1 MVNTSRRKAV
11 RFATKIPEDVYP
23 AQEKMSLYSPSLFAL
38 WKTLESA
45 EGGAWAFLSTFSAPR
60 VSLSHLLFA
69 VCLKAPSKQSE
80 IPALKESTA
89 QIRRSLD
96 SPLKGRFLPPWE
108 QPSNTG
114 PLYGEGKR

>member
-45 EGGAWAFLSTFSAPR
+45 EGGAWAFLSRLFCPEGLPVTSAFR
-60 VSLSHLLFA
+60 CVSKSPQQA
-69 VCLKAPSKQSE
+69 VGDPS
-80 IPALKESTA
+80 P
-89 QIRRSLD
+89 
-96 SPLKGRFLPPWE
+96 
-108 QPSNTG
+108 
-114 PLYGEGKR
+114 KREHCPNPT